1 MQDKEK
7 MEKIGLE
14 VCRIKKMERIGQ
26 EVRRIKENGKD
37 RLGST
42 QNKGKWKNGSM

>member
-14 VCRIKKMERIGQ
+14 VCRIKKMERIDQ
-26 EVRRIKENGKD
+26 EVLRIKENGKD
-37 RLGST
+37 RL
-42 QNKGKWKNGSM
+42 